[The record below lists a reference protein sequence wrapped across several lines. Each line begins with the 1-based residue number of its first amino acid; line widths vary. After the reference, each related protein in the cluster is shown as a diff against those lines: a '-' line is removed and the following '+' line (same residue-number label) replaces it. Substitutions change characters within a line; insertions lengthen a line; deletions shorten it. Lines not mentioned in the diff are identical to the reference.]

1 MRQMSP
7 RSSNAADYQHI
18 PRPVAAMPKQF
29 ADGHRIDWH
38 RHPRSQLLFAIKGTM
53 SIRTPRQ
60 LWVVPPL
67 RALWVP
73 GMTDHEVTMSGLVD
87 MRTLYVEPAQSVL
100 DAVPDVVPD
109 AVPRTAPKAVP
120 MAGRQPVREFVN
132 LPAECVAMEV
142 SPLLRELIVRATE
155 MPTLYDDQGTEGLV
169 IRLLLDEMVRAPIL
183 PLSLPLPPA
192 GELGNLCAHLLA
204 NPMADATLQS
214 CAASLGMSSRTL
226 ARRFIDETGLTFGQ
240 WRQRSRIHQAIT
252 RLSQGDSITAIA
264 LDVGYESPSAFTA
277 MFRKTMGAA
286 PSAMFGRATGRSN
299 IVGTNAND

>member
-1 MRQMSP
+1 
-7 RSSNAADYQHI
+7 
-18 PRPVAAMPKQF
+18 
-29 ADGHRIDWH
+29 
-38 RHPRSQLLFAIKGTM
+38 
-53 SIRTPRQ
+53 
-60 LWVVPPL
+60 
-67 RALWVP
+67 
-73 GMTDHEVTMSGLVD
+73 
-87 MRTLYVEPAQSVL
+87 
-100 DAVPDVVPD
+100 
-109 AVPRTAPKAVP
+109 
-120 MAGRQPVREFVN
+120 
-132 LPAECVAMEV
+132 MEV

-192 GELGNLCAHLLA
+192 GELGNLCAQLLA

-252 RLSQGDSITAIA
+252 RLSQGDSITAVA

-299 IVGTNAND
+299 VVGSNAND

>member
-87 MRTLYVEPAQSVL
+87 MRTLYVEPAQSV
-100 DAVPDVVPD
+100 PDVVR
-109 AVPRTAPKAVP
+109 RTATKAVP
-120 MAGRQPVREFVN
+120 KTARQPVREFVH

-192 GELGNLCAHLLA
+192 GELGNLCAQLLA

-214 CAASLGMSSRTL
+214 CAASLRMSSRTL

-252 RLSQGDSITAIA
+252 RLSQGDSITAVA

-286 PSAMFGRATGRSN
+286 PSAMFGRTTGRRNVVGSN
-299 IVGTNAND
+299 AAV

>member
-73 GMTDHEVTMSGLVD
+73 GLTDHEVTMSGLVD
-87 MRTLYVEPAQSVL
+87 MRTLYVEPAH
-100 DAVPDVVPD
+100 AVPK
-109 AVPRTAPKAVP
+109 TI
-120 MAGRQPVREFVN
+120 RQPVREFVN
-132 LPAECVAMEV
+132 LPTECVAMEV
-142 SPLLRELIVRATE
+142 SPLMRELIVRATE
-155 MPTLYDDQGTEGLV
+155 MPTLYDDQGAEGLV
-169 IRLLLDEMVRAPIL
+169 IRLLLDEMVRAPVL
-183 PLSLPLPPA
+183 PLSLPLPLA
-192 GELGNLCAHLLA
+192 AELGNLCAQLLA

-214 CAASLGMSSRTL
+214 SATSLGISSRTL

-252 RLSQGDSITAIA
+252 RLSQGDSITAVA

-286 PSAMFGRATGRSN
+286 PSAMFGRATSRSN
-299 IVGTNAND
+299 VVGSNAND

>member
-7 RSSNAADYQHI
+7 RSSNAADYQDI

-87 MRTLYVEPAQSVL
+87 MRTLYVEPTQSVL
-100 DAVPDVVPD
+100 DAI
-109 AVPRTAPKAVP
+109 PKTT
-120 MAGRQPVREFVN
+120 RQPVPKFVH

-192 GELGNLCAHLLA
+192 GELGNLCAQLLA

-252 RLSQGDSITAIA
+252 RLSQGDSITAVA